1 MWKEIFLIEVINS
14 IFMSPLE
21 RLEIGTF
28 EGKGVKDIF
37 EVCMAVSSEEAQNDN
52 ETRDLIKLKFI
63 SLQN

>member
-52 ETRDLIKLKFI
+52 
-63 SLQN
+63 